1 MTYEE
6 AINFLKSHQPM
17 PDTQIPLPWENK
29 ELASQLANEI
39 ESLLTKWEE
48 ALDYFMEHPCEESIP
63 LFFNSLGDDD
73 GLGVYTLLRHY
84 LVKFPPE
91 IVIPYFK
98 SAFRSPSPIIRTWAA
113 DFALD
118 IHSGAQDFIEAML
131 PLLLDSSNVGIRIC
145 TISALSSKARKGF
158 FDWHLY
164 ETFLR
169 QAYEKET
176 DKDIKQSYEEIFAL

>member
-17 PDTQIPLPWENK
+17 PDTLVPIPSENK
-29 ELASQLANEI
+29 ELVNEI

-48 ALDYFMEHPCEESIP
+48 ALDYFMEHPCEEAIP

-98 SAFRSPSPIIRTWAA
+98 SAFRSPSPIIRAWAA
-113 DFALD
+113 EFAWD
-118 IHSGAQDFIEAML
+118 IDSGAQDFIEAIL
-131 PLLLDSSNVGIRIC
+131 PLLFDSDPAVRGCAIV
-145 TISALSSKARKGF
+145 ALSYKAEKGF

-164 ETFLR
+164 ETLLR
-169 QAYEKET
+169 QAYGKEI
-176 DKDIKQSYEEIFAL
+176 DEDIKQSYEEIFAL

>member
-17 PDTQIPLPWENK
+17 PDTQIVITRENK
-29 ELASQLANEI
+29 EWASPLAIEI
-39 ESLLTKWEE
+39 ESLVDKWEE
-48 ALDYFMEHPCEESIP
+48 VLNYFMEHPCEESIP
-63 LFFNSLGDDD
+63 LFFNSLGDKD
-73 GLGVYTLLRHY
+73 GLEVYQYLRHY
-84 LVKFPPE
+84 LVKFPHE

-98 SAFRSPSPIIRTWAA
+98 SAFRSPSPIIRFWAA
-113 DFALD
+113 NFAMEID
-118 IHSGAQDFIEAML
+118 SGAQDFIEAML
-131 PLLLDSSNVGIRIC
+131 PLLLDSEEDVRAFAS
-145 TISALSSKARKGF
+145 SALSYKAEKGY

-176 DKDIKQSYEEIFAL
+176 EEDIKQSYEEIFAL

>member
-17 PDTQIPLPWENK
+17 PDTQIVITRENK
-29 ELASQLANEI
+29 EWASPLAIEI
-39 ESLLTKWEE
+39 ESLVDKWEE
-48 ALDYFMEHPCEESIP
+48 VLNYFMEHPCEESIP
-63 LFFNSLGDDD
+63 LFFNSLGDND
-73 GLGVYTLLRHY
+73 GLGVYQGLGHY

-98 SAFRSPSPIIRTWAA
+98 SAFRSPSPAIRSWAA

-131 PLLLDSSNVGIRIC
+131 PLLLDSDDDVRCG
-145 TISALSSKARKGF
+145 TINALSSKAEKGL

-169 QAYEKET
+169 QTYEKET
-176 DKDIKQSYEEIFAL
+176 HKYVKQLYEEIFAL

>member
-1 MTYEE
+1 M
-6 AINFLKSHQPM
+6 
-17 PDTQIPLPWENK
+17 
-29 ELASQLANEI
+29 ANEI
-39 ESLLTKWEE
+39 ESLVTKWEE
-48 ALDYFMEHPCEESIP
+48 ALNYFMEHPCEESIP
-63 LFFNSLGDDD
+63 LFFNSLGDED
-73 GLGVYTLLRHY
+73 GLEVYQLLRHY

-98 SAFRSPSPIIRTWAA
+98 SAFRSPSPIIRAWAA

-118 IHSGAQDFIEAML
+118 IDSDAQDFIEAML
-131 PLLLDSSNVGIRIC
+131 PLLLDSEESVRVFAS
-145 TISALSSKARKGF
+145 SALSYKARNGF

>member
-48 ALDYFMEHPCEESIP
+48 ALDYFMEHPCEEAIP
-63 LFFNSLGDDD
+63 LFFNSLGDED
-73 GLGVYTLLRHY
+73 GLGVYQGLGHY

-98 SAFRSPSPIIRTWAA
+98 SAFRSPSPIIRYWAA
-113 DFALD
+113 DFALS
-118 IHSGAQDFIEAML
+118 IHSGTQDFIEAML
-131 PLLLDSSNVGIRIC
+131 PLLLDSDENVRRYAS
-145 TISALSSKARKGF
+145 SALSYKAEKGY

-176 DKDIKQSYEEIFAL
+176 EEDIKQSYEEIFAL

>member
-17 PDTQIPLPWENK
+17 PDTLVPIPSENK
-29 ELASQLANEI
+29 ELVNEI

-48 ALDYFMEHPCEESIP
+48 ALDYFMEHPCEEAIP

-98 SAFRSPSPIIRTWAA
+98 SAFRSPSPIIRFWAA

-118 IHSGAQDFIEAML
+118 IDSGAQDFIEAML
-131 PLLLDSSNVGIRIC
+131 PLLLDLDVEVKAFAIN
-145 TISALSSKARKGF
+145 ALSYKARNGF

-164 ETFLR
+164 ETLLR
-169 QAYEKET
+169 QAYGKEI
-176 DKDIKQSYEEIFAL
+176 DEDIKQSYEEIFAL